1 MIISG
6 FQLILDPILAKQ
18 HQFVFTLSTYVYFC
32 TFIFSVKKFGNSS
45 TFYINLKRCFDIMAN
60 YIKIKKYKEG
70 GVEKMHQWLS
80 RRDK

>member
-18 HQFVFTLSTYVYFC
+18 HQFFLHYLHMYISAPS
-32 TFIFSVKKFGNSS
+32 FSFFGNSS

-60 YIKIKKYKEG
+60 YIKNKKIQGRRCLKNASV
-70 GVEKMHQWLS
+70 VES
-80 RRDK
+80 S